1 MGKVWIRVVV
11 VEGARG
17 LRLGLMVKRLIH
29 LVKKGE
35 RTSLLN

>member
-1 MGKVWIRVVV
+1 VGRVWIRGVV

-17 LRLGLMVKRLIH
+17 IRLGLMVKRLIH

-35 RTSLLN
+35 RTCLLN

>member
-1 MGKVWIRVVV
+1 MGKVWIRGAF
-11 VEGARG
+11 VEGARR

-35 RTSLLN
+35 RTCLLN